1 MAETTL
7 IEWTDHTFAPWF
19 GCTEVDR
26 ECDNCYAEYW
36 TVARFHKAGWGPHA
50 ERERSA
56 ASTWKQPLAYQRKA
70 AKDGVRRR
78 IFCSEL
84 SDVFDNHAPTEWR
97 ADLWDLIRSC
107 PDLDWL
113 LLTKRPQNIRKMLP
127 VDWRS
132 GWPNVWLGTTAGHQ
146 KAWDRVDALRTI
158 PATVRLVSVEPMLE
172 PVQVNLDGIGW
183 VICGETVKSG
193 QKNDDG
199 MPCHS
204 AVHGSRLGARFTLS
218 VQRRRCPVLHEA
230 DDQQGVDPRRSG
242 YPRISGVGAPG

>member
-19 GCTEVDR
+19 RCTEVDR
-26 ECDNCYAEYW
+26 ECDNCYAEHW
-36 TVARFHKAGWGPHA
+36 TVARFHKARWGPHA

-158 PATVRLVSVEPMLE
+158 RATVRFVSVEPMLE

-183 VICGETVKSG
+183 VICGGETVKSG
-193 QKNDDG
+193 QKNDEG
-199 MPCHS
+199 TP
-204 AVHGSRLGARFTLS
+204 AIARFMDPDWARDLRDQCSAAGVPFFMKQMTNKA
-218 VQRRRCPVLHEA
+218 PIP
-230 DDQQGVDPRRSG
+230 DDLLIREFP
-242 YPRISGVGAPG
+242 A